1 LIRSDNRPSAL
12 GENVVIIPAR
22 RGHAILSF
30 LHCDE
35 PVVPAED
42 AHIPLTFTVVAAT
55 HQDRYLVLYT
65 NERENWEF
73 PGGGIEPGESP
84 HDCARRELFEETG
97 QKCDA
102 LTFKGLVKLSFQPS
116 GRMEYAA
123 FFTTTL
129 SEISAFTPNSE
140 AERILLW
147 KPEEALDGRLN
158 SLTRALLGY
167 C

>member
-1 LIRSDNRPSAL
+1 M
-12 GENVVIIPAR
+12 IIPAR

-30 LHCDE
+30 VQCDE
-35 PVVPAED
+35 PRVPAED
-42 AHIPLTFTVVAAT
+42 AHIPLTFAVVAAK
-55 HQDRYLVLYT
+55 HQDRYLLLYT

-84 HDCARRELFEETG
+84 HDCAARELFEETG
-97 QKCDA
+97 QTCGT
-102 LTFKGLVKLSFQPS
+102 LMFKGLFKLCFQPS

-123 FFTTTL
+123 LYTTTL
-129 SEISAFTPNSE
+129 SEIAAFMPNDE

-147 KPEEALDGRLN
+147 KPEESLDGHLN
-158 SLTRALLGY
+158 ALTRALLGY